1 MKNLKQKFLDT
12 WVKCLSLILSFLGFS
27 ACIGD
32 GPDLYG
38 CPTDE
43 YQEIDL
49 KVHGNVIN
57 EQGQVIKSTIT
68 VKTSDDGV
76 NFQPF
81 QTVTTNDYGYYS
93 FSHCFYDRCKKVR
106 FVVSDDKNYYLPD
119 SVDLQ
124 LNYANG
130 GTLYEVEE
138 FNFTLSPRIEF

>member
-12 WVKCLSLILSFLGFS
+12 WVKCLAFILSFLGFS

-32 GPDLYG
+32 GRELYG

-49 KVHGNVIN
+49 KVHGNIVN

-81 QTVTTNDYGYYS
+81 QTVNTNDYGYYS
-93 FSHCFYDRCKKVR
+93 FNHCFYDECKKVR
-106 FVVSDDKNYYLPD
+106 FIISDTKNYYLPD

-124 LNYANG
+124 LHYTEG
-130 GTLYEVEE
+130 GRCYEEEE
-138 FNFTLSPRIEF
+138 FNFTLTPRIDF

>member
-1 MKNLKQKFLDT
+1 MICEEER
-12 WVKCLSLILSFLGFS
+12 V
-27 ACIGD
+27 
-32 GPDLYG
+32 DLRLQDPKSIEEG
-38 CPTDE
+38 KRLAKLAFRLNHTMPMTDE

-49 KVHGNVIN
+49 KVHGNIVN
-57 EQGQVIKSTIT
+57 EQGQVVKSTIT

-81 QTVTTNDYGYYS
+81 QSVTTNDYGYYS
-93 FSHCFYDRCKKVR
+93 FSHNFYDRCKKVR
-106 FVVSDDKNYYLPD
+106 FVVSDEKNYYLPD

>member
-38 CPTDE
+38 CPPET
-43 YQEIDL
+43 YKAIDL
-49 KVHGNVIN
+49 NVHGNVVN

-93 FSHCFYDRCKKVR
+93 FSHNFYDRCKKVR
-106 FVVSDDKNYYLPD
+106 FVVSDEKNYYLPD

>member
-1 MKNLKQKFLDT
+1 MKNLKQKILDT
-12 WVKCLSLILSFLGFS
+12 WVKCLAFILSFLGFS

-32 GPDLYG
+32 EPDLYG

-49 KVHGNVIN
+49 KVHGNIVN

-81 QTVTTNDYGYYS
+81 QTVATNDYGYYS
-93 FSHCFYDRCKKVR
+93 FSHNFYDRCKKVR
-106 FVVSDDKNYYLPD
+106 FVVSDEKNYYLPD